1 MAEFKLGRIRLVWQG
16 DWSTSTTYVVDDV
29 VRVGGNSYICVR
41 NHTASALFETDL
53 NFNPTYWNLVAA
65 GLEWRGDWAT
75 STYYNSGDQVKYGG
89 VVYICTDAHTSAS
102 TTASGLEADQG
113 KWDTLAASLFWRQ
126 DWAIG
131 TRYRVNDLIV
141 YGGNTYVCNLA
152 HTSAATLASGLEA
165 DQGKWDEFNQGFV
178 YLGVWQSDTPGPAVR
193 YRVNDIVKYGAG
205 TWICTTAHTSATSFD
220 GTKWETFVEGL
231 QFEDSWS
238 VSSVYQEGDV
248 VTYGGYSYIAKQNHV
263 GQNPSTAT
271 AYWDVYTTGFNFSG
285 DWSSVTDYR
294 VGDVIRVGGYTYVAI
309 LDSLNQIPPNVT
321 YWSKL
326 NSGLRWSNPTV
337 AYTAVAS
344 TTLVGSGTS
353 ATFDVTRSGTRYAVV
368 INNGGSSYVVGNTL
382 KILGTAVGGLSPV
395 NDIILT
401 VDTAASGVITD
412 VTHLGNSVTWTTS
425 TVYVTGDLVFWGA
438 STYICVDSHT
448 AGSGNRPDNDATGTY
463 WNLLAS
469 GTESSI
475 LTTQGDT
482 YFYGENG
489 PARLPLGEDGTLLR
503 SRNGYPEWAYYGVIN
518 NIVYVAP
525 TGTDSTTSGWGLTI
539 DKPWASVR
547 FACEQ
552 IEKGYWN
559 RNAVYNL
566 ARNKQFIMKEITN
579 WVIYTYTV
587 NISSSSSVTN
597 EFTCNDT
604 TNLSANMPIKFSGT
618 VGGVT
623 AGTEYYVKTIIDST
637 HFTISNTAG
646 GVTRTLTSATA
657 NMTGT
662 LSYDQTFCERDVG
675 LLVDAV
681 IYDLGHGGNEECTK
695 AAKAYYTVSGSSYIN
710 ANFGQQTVQT
720 IAAYNYLKVLT
731 AAVINNATD
740 SSNYQAANDVPLI
753 DRAEPIIDPSIVAEA
768 NSAERA
774 QTLLTTVTDGISA
787 GIVSA
792 IPTAT
797 FSNTTISVKTGTFYE
812 ILPMVVPKNTAV
824 VGDEL
829 RSTVISPQPAI
840 ANLASD
846 RPKTISALT
855 RIKSLASD
863 LVQNITI
870 TPTTGNTATQD
881 TSLPDG
887 SVGSSVAASRV
898 IRSTT
903 VIYDVLNNG
912 LTATPTELLTN
923 PTNWGTTL
931 IDTAYAT
938 TGNTTGDTTGY
949 NNARVQLANNY
960 AFIKADVS
968 KYIENNYSA
977 VWTGLGATG
986 QAKCQRDIG
995 YILDAIRYDT
1005 TYGGNTQSLI
1015 AGSAYYSGL
1024 DLTIPSDTL
1033 VATLAAY
1040 THLKSIITTV
1050 AQRLSVTPQSGN
1062 VTSQS
1067 LSGTGGPAVSGTFAQ
1082 DRVQNVIDWITT
1094 GVSGTT
1100 IVPAT
1105 SWVDASLLAGFNEL
1119 QTRKSEIQSDG
1130 PAYVKKFFQSLSFD
1144 EDLCARDIG
1153 YMVDAIGYDVMF
1165 NSNFAS
1171 TIVGASY
1178 HRALSSTAIVL
1189 GLQKDASLGLIKFL
1203 KYKIKVLA
1211 TGGGAYQISTVI
1223 DDIVGTMNGGATPRF
1238 AWPDYTGVD
1247 AQDFSAA
1254 KVIWENSEFLQAE
1267 TLQYI
1272 TTNYPSIEYSQTA
1285 CARDVGFIIDALRY
1299 DMTYGGNFASKQA
1312 GIAYYSRLT
1321 DALQI
1326 DAADKTATL
1335 AAYANLK
1342 TALQDI
1348 ANGGLSAYTP
1358 LQVGT
1363 AYNGTPVGFVGD
1375 AASATRVGALMDVIT
1390 NIIDTGLTTGVP
1402 RITITVIAG
1411 GNTFTA
1417 GTHGLSAGDEVIA
1430 QSTANGLV
1438 SGTTYY
1444 VISAGLTSTQFR
1456 LAATYNGVEL
1466 TTFTNGTGLSIAV
1479 EVTILPGTSWV
1490 TANLVNQNTLLSS
1503 NKLSIQNKVT
1513 TYITTNYPNLVYN
1526 SATCARDVGYIIDSI
1541 RYDLMMNSNYRSVRA
1556 GTSYY
1561 QSQASLVLSDQK
1573 RATLQAFRYMKKEI
1587 ADVIDNNPAAEAYVR
1602 KMVSIIIDI
1611 IDKGVG
1617 ETPEVNGT
1625 LSYMNNIGI
1634 INSAEILRNNSTFLE
1649 NEATAWIR
1657 SQFGGTVVSTSST
1670 TDEFTTSAS
1679 HRLTVGDPVLF
1690 TSNEITTL
1698 IEEVSNATTNVTVR
1712 STAGVVPNMRFVVTG
1727 TGLGSLTAGV
1737 YYIQAVIDSTNVRVS
1752 TSVGG
1757 AAINPGT
1764 ATGLSG
1770 VVIGGAW
1777 GGITY
1782 DVQYYVLSTP
1792 TTTTFTI
1799 GTEVDATTPVALT
1812 TDSGVMSAEYAFEE
1826 AACKRDMRE
1835 YINAVIYD
1843 LNFAGNYK
1851 STRSAVLYNHAV
1863 KGSEMSD
1870 MFLVSNASGLRNCT
1884 LRGLEGDLSDENEY
1898 GTKRPTAGAY
1908 VALNPGFGP
1917 NDSKVWV
1924 STRSHYSQNVTM
1936 FGFGCSGAK
1945 IDSSLHAG
1953 GNKSMVKNDFTT
1965 ILGDG
1970 IGVWCTGAD
1979 SLTELVSVFAY
1990 FSYAGYIAELGGR
2003 IRATNGNSS
2012 YGSYGVIAEGVD
2024 SQEIPLYANLN
2035 NRAAQAQIT
2044 NTVTDGVMQVLRLE
2058 YGNAGT
2064 NYTNTQP
2071 TINGSGFNA
2080 AAIGDEFRDGAIFE
2094 TRVIDLDNGDD
2105 VGGTNYVNA
2114 ANSAQTGD
2122 TTSITIAATDQAL
2135 SAAYLGMRIQIT
2147 AGTGV
2152 GQYANILTYQ
2162 TGSKIA
2168 TVYKDSFTTLTA
2180 TNTTTS
2186 TNLITVASTA
2196 SLYAGMPIYFT
2207 GTTFGGITA
2216 NTLYYVRTSGLT
2228 ATQFTVS
2235 TTGAAGTVVTLSTAA
2250 GSMSMLAAGWDHII
2264 PGTAIVSALDL
2275 TTTYSIEPRISYSAP
2290 GYTATAR
2297 TLYTTASWTDLTYG
2311 DNKYVAIASGPS
2323 TTTAFSANGTTW
2335 ANAGAMPAS
2344 ANWSDVVYGGGE
2356 GATATIIVGGIG
2368 GRGAIL
2374 QAVLGVPNTTGA
2386 ATEDQV
2392 ASVTIIDGGE
2402 GFATPPVIVF
2412 TPVSGGSGAVATCTV
2427 LNGAI
2432 ATITITVPGS
2442 GYNAVPTTGF
2452 AIDRVTDIVVNSWGR
2467 NYFSAPSVTIDD
2479 PFSGTAWSSG
2489 GAVTDGDIIYF
2500 TNTTVTPN
2508 RKNWYEI
2515 TVTGTLTTTGP
2526 THTSGS
2532 VSNGTATLLYIGT
2545 TAVATPSLTNTGV
2558 SSFAINYTGQ
2568 GYTSVPNIT
2577 ILDTSARYVAIAAGT
2592 TNNAYTTR
2600 TGIAGTSA
2608 WTAGTAM
2615 PAADFASVAYG
2626 NGIYVVVGGT
2636 ASAASSVT
2644 GSLWSTRTIPTIGA
2658 GTYSHVTFGN
2668 GTFVAISTGNVATA
2682 VSSNGTSWSAG
2693 GNLPTSSTWND
2704 AVYGNGRFVAIATG
2718 TRNVAISYDKGTT
2731 WVLSASQL
2739 PSAATWT
2746 KIRYGHGLFFAVS
2759 SGGSVAATSPDGI
2772 NWTQRA
2778 MPSSSN
2784 WNSVIFGNINKRPLW
2799 VAISNTSGTVAAS
2812 VRTGAQ
2818 ALGRVKAASGV
2829 VTEVRMVDPGSG
2841 YPYGTVS
2848 ATAVTTNL
2856 ITVDNT
2862 VNMVDGQPVEFYGIS
2877 AGGLVEENTYYV
2889 IGSTITSTQFKV
2901 SATQFSATPV
2911 ALETATIAGM
2921 VYRTAPVFTVTDPNQ
2936 VQSAAFR
2943 ARPGDGALGNPSFS
2957 DRGADNATATSDT
2970 VGDGYSDLFQVS
2982 TFVNMYGLSVA
2993 PTAGANVEF
3002 ASIPGEYYKLVTVT
3016 NLVEDLDNL
3025 GTYKATFQINP
3036 ALTTLNAPRHGDRI
3050 TTRLKYSQV
3059 RLTGHDFL
3067 YIGTGNQTQTN
3078 YPNVDISTAIQA
3090 NQALFTNG
3098 GRVFFTSTDQDGNFN
3113 VGNLFGVQQATGTAT
3128 LNASAFNL
3136 SGLNSLQLGSIE
3148 LGIDSAIITQFS
3160 TDPFFTADSD
3170 NVVPTQRAIR
3180 AYITAQIGGGQSS
3193 LNVNTLT
3200 SGVVYI
3206 AGNSIS
3212 TTTGEG
3218 INITSKMNFTGGID
3232 GSPVALAFFM
3242 QR

>member
-16 DWSTSTTYVVDDV
+16 EWSTATSYVVDDV
-29 VRVGGNSYICVR
+29 VRVGGNSYICVK
-41 NHTASALFETDL
+41 NHTSSALFETDL
-53 NFNPTYWNLVAA
+53 DFNPTYWNIVAS
-65 GLEWRGDWAT
+65 GLEWRGDWTT
-75 STYYNSGDQVKYGG
+75 STYYNEGDQVKYGG
-89 VVYICTDAHTSAS
+89 VVYICIDSHTSAG
-102 TTASGLEADQG
+102 TTADGLELDQS
-113 KWDTLAASLFWRQ
+113 KWDVLAATLFWRQ
-126 DWAIG
+126 DWA
-131 TRYRVNDLIV
+131 TSVRYRVNDLVV
-141 YGGNTYVCNLA
+141 YGGITYVCNTA
-152 HTSAATLASGLEA
+152 HTSAATAADGLEV
-165 DQGKWDEFNQGFV
+165 DQSKWDSFNEGFV
-178 YLGVWQSDTPGPAVR
+178 YLGVWTDAVR
-193 YRVNDIVKYGAG
+193 YRENDIVKYGAG
-205 TWICTTAHTSATSFD
+205 TWICTTAHTSTTSFD

-231 QFEDSWS
+231 QFEDSWNIA
-238 VSSVYQEGDV
+238 SVYQEGDV

-263 GQNPSTAT
+263 GENPSTAT

-285 DWSSVTDYR
+285 DWSSVTDYE
-294 VGDVIRVGGYTYVAI
+294 VGDVVRVGGYTYVAI
-309 LDSLNQIPPNVT
+309 LDSNNEVPPNVT
-321 YWSKL
+321 YWSRL
-326 NSGLRWSNPTV
+326 NSGLRWSNPTT
-337 AYTAVAS
+337 AYTAVGS
-344 TTLVGSGTS
+344 TTLTGSGTS
-353 ATFDVTRSGTRYAVV
+353 ATFDVTRSGTRYSVV
-368 INNGGSSYVVGNTL
+368 INNGGGSYVVTDTL
-382 KILGTAVGGLSPV
+382 KILGTDVGGLSPV
-395 NDIILT
+395 NDIIVT
-401 VDTAASGVITD
+401 VSNASSGVITAI
-412 VTHLGNSVTWTTS
+412 TYTGNSVTWTTG
-425 TVYVTGDLVFWGA
+425 TAYVIGDLVFWGA
-438 STYICVDSHT
+438 STYICVDGHT
-448 AGSGNRPDNDATGTY
+448 AGLGNRPDNDTTATY

-469 GTESSI
+469 GSESSI
-475 LTTQGDT
+475 LTTAGDT

-489 PARLPLGEDGTLLR
+489 PARLPLGDDGTILR

-525 TGTDSTTSGWGLTI
+525 SGTDSLESGWGLTI

-566 ARNKQFIMKEITN
+566 TRNKQFIMKETTN

-587 NISSSSSVTN
+587 NISESSAVTN
-597 EFTCNDT
+597 EFTCDDT

-623 AGTEYYVKTIIDST
+623 AGTEYYVKTIIDGT
-637 HFTISNTAG
+637 HFTISSTVG
-646 GVTRTLTSATA
+646 GITRTLTTQTA

-662 LSYDQTFCERDVG
+662 LSYDQALCERDVG
-675 LLVDAV
+675 LLVDAL
-681 IYDLGHGGNEECTK
+681 IYDLGHGGNEESTK
-695 AAKAYYTVSGSSYIN
+695 AAKAYYTASGSSYIN
-710 ANFGQQTVQT
+710 ANFGQQTTQT
-720 IAAYNYLKVLT
+720 IAAYNYLKTLV
-731 AAVINNATD
+731 AAVINNGTD
-740 SSNYQAANDVPLI
+740 SSNYQAANDVPLAE
-753 DRAEPIIDPSIVAEA
+753 RAEPIIDPSIVAES

-774 QTLLTTVTDGISA
+774 QALLTIVTDGISA
-787 GIVSA
+787 GVVTA
-792 IPTAT
+792 IPTAI

-812 ILPMVVPKNTAV
+812 VLPMVIPKNTAV

-846 RPKTISALT
+846 KPKTISALN

-863 LVQNITI
+863 LVQNTSI
-870 TPTTGNTATQD
+870 TPTTGNTETQD
-881 TSLPDG
+881 TTLPDG
-887 SVGSSVAASRV
+887 SVGSDVAVSRV
-898 IRSTT
+898 IRSAN

-912 LTATPTELLTN
+912 LTSTPTELISN
-923 PTNWGTTL
+923 PTNWGTSL

-938 TGNTTGDTTGY
+938 TGNATGDTTGY
-949 NNARVQLANNY
+949 NNARIQILNNY

-968 KYIENNYSA
+968 KYIENNYPA
-977 VWTGLGATG
+977 VWSALGATG
-986 QAKCQRDIG
+986 QAACQRDIG
-995 YILDAIRYDT
+995 YILDAIRYDI

-1024 DLTIPSDTL
+1024 DLTIDSSELT
-1033 VATLAAY
+1033 ATLAAY
-1040 THLKSIITTV
+1040 AHLKSIITTV

-1062 VTSQS
+1062 VTAQS
-1067 LSGTGGPAVSGTFAQ
+1067 LSGTGGPLVSGTFAQ
-1082 DRVQNVIDWITT
+1082 DRVDDVIDWINN
-1094 GVSGTT
+1094 GVSGAT
-1100 IVPAT
+1100 IAPAT
-1105 SWVDASLLAGFNEL
+1105 SWVSASLLAGFNEL
-1119 QTRKSEIQSDG
+1119 QARKSEIQLDG
-1130 PAYVKKFFQSLSFD
+1130 LAYVNKFFQSLSFD
-1144 EDLCARDIG
+1144 EALCSRDIG

-1165 NSNFAS
+1165 NSNVAS
-1171 TIVGASY
+1171 TVVGESY

-1203 KYKIKVLA
+1203 KYKIKGLA
-1211 TGGGAYQISTVI
+1211 VGGAAEQIGSII
-1223 DDIVGTMNGGATPRF
+1223 DDITGTINGGATPRF
-1238 AWPDYTGVD
+1238 AWPSYTSVD
-1247 AQDFSAA
+1247 AENFAAA
-1254 KVIWENSEFLQAE
+1254 KLIWENSEFLQAE
-1267 TLQYI
+1267 TLEYI
-1272 TTNYPSIEYSQTA
+1272 STNYPSIEYSETA
-1285 CARDVGFIIDALRY
+1285 CARDVSYIIDALRY

-1321 DALQI
+1321 STLQI
-1326 DAADKTATL
+1326 DPADKAATL

-1342 TALQDI
+1342 TAVQDI

-1358 LQVGT
+1358 LQVVVT
-1363 AYNGTPVGFVGD
+1363 PTGTPVGYVGD
-1375 AASATRVGALMDVIT
+1375 ANSATRVGALMDVIT
-1390 NIIDTGLTTGVP
+1390 NIIDNGLTTGVP
-1402 RITITVIAG
+1402 RVTITTIAS
-1411 GNTFTA
+1411 NTTFTTGSA
-1417 GTHGLSAGDEVIA
+1417 HGLAVGDEVIA
-1430 QSTANGLV
+1430 QTTTNGLV
-1438 SGTTYY
+1438 AGTTYY
-1444 VISAGLTSTQFR
+1444 VKTTPLTTTFTLSE
-1456 LAATYNGVEL
+1456 TYNGTEL
-1466 TTFTNGTGLSIAV
+1466 TAFTDGTGLTIAV
-1479 EVTILPGTSWV
+1479 EITNLPGTSWV
-1490 TANLVNQNTLLSS
+1490 TANLVNQNTLLSV
-1503 NKLSIQNKVT
+1503 NKTTIQNRVI
-1513 TYITTNYPNLVYN
+1513 TYISTNYPNLVYN
-1526 SATCARDVGYIIDSI
+1526 SATCARDVGYIIDAL

-1561 QSQASLVLSDQK
+1561 QSQARLVLSDQK
-1573 RATLQAFRYMKKEI
+1573 RATLQAFRYMKKEV
-1587 ADVIDNNPAAEAYVR
+1587 ADVIDNNPEAEAYVR
-1602 KMVSIIIDI
+1602 KMMSIIIDI

-1617 ETPEVNGT
+1617 ETPEVHGT
-1625 LSYMNNIGI
+1625 LSYMNNVGF
-1634 INSAEILRNNSTFLE
+1634 INAAEILRSNSTFLE

-1657 SQFGGTVVSTSST
+1657 NQFGGTVVSTDSS

-1698 IEEVSNATTNVTVR
+1698 IEAVDTSTKNVTLRTTV
-1712 STAGVVPNMRFVVTG
+1712 GVAVDMRFTVTG
-1727 TGLGSLTAGV
+1727 TGLGTLTAGT
-1737 YYIQAVIDSTNVRVS
+1737 YYVQAVVNSTTVRVS
-1752 TSVGG
+1752 SSVGG
-1757 AAINPGT
+1757 AAIDPGT
-1764 ATGLSG
+1764 ATGLAS
-1770 VVIGGAW
+1770 VTIGSAW

-1799 GTEVDATTPVALT
+1799 GTEVDSTTPVPLT
-1812 TDSGVMSAEYAFEE
+1812 TDTGVMSAEYAFEE
-1826 AACKRDMRE
+1826 EACKRDMRE
-1835 YINAVIYD
+1835 YINAIIYD
-1843 LNFAGNYK
+1843 LNWAGNYR
-1851 STRSAVLYNHAV
+1851 STRSAVLYNNAV

-1870 MFLVSNASGLRNCT
+1870 MFHVSNATGLRNCT
-1884 LRGLEGDLSDENEY
+1884 LRGLEGDLSDENQY

-1924 STRSHYSQNVTM
+1924 QTRSHYSQNVTM
-1936 FGFGCSGAK
+1936 FGYGCVGAK

-1970 IGVWCTGAD
+1970 IGVWCTGSD

-1990 FSYAGYIAELGGR
+1990 FSYAGYLAELGGR

-2012 YGSYGVIAEGVD
+2012 YGVYGVIAEGVD
-2024 SQEIPLYANLN
+2024 SQETPLYANLN
-2035 NRAAQAQIT
+2035 NRGAQAQIT
-2044 NTVTDGVMQVLRLE
+2044 QTVTDGVSEVLRFE

-2064 NYTNTQP
+2064 NYTNTQH

-2094 TRVIDLDNGDD
+2094 TRIIDLDNGDG
-2105 VGGTNYVNA
+2105 VGGTSYVTA
-2114 ANSAQTGD
+2114 ANSAQSGD
-2122 TTSITIAATDQAL
+2122 RTSITIAATDQAL
-2135 SAAYLGMRIQIT
+2135 SAAYLHMRIQIT

-2168 TVYKDSFTTLTA
+2168 TVYKDSFTPITA
-2180 TNTTTS
+2180 TNTTAS
-2186 TNLITVASTA
+2186 TNVITVASTA
-2196 SLYAGMPIYFT
+2196 SLYPGMPIYFT
-2207 GTTFGGITA
+2207 GTTFGGITENA
-2216 NTLYYVRTSGLT
+2216 LYYVRTSGLT
-2228 ATQFTVS
+2228 ATQFTIS
-2235 TTGAAGTVVTLSTAA
+2235 TTDAAGTAVTLSTDS
-2250 GSMSMLAAGWDHII
+2250 GSMSIYAAGWDHVV
-2264 PGTAIVSALDL
+2264 PGTPIENALDL
-2275 TTTYSIEPRISYSAP
+2275 TTTYIIEPKLAYADP

-2297 TLYTTASWTDLTYG
+2297 TLSATASWTDLAYG

-2323 TTTAFSANGTTW
+2323 TTTAFSTNGTTW

-2356 GATATIIVGGIG
+2356 GSTATVIIGGIG

-2386 ATEDQV
+2386 ATQDQV

-2402 GFATPPVIVF
+2402 GFTTPPVIVF
-2412 TPVSGGSGAVATCTV
+2412 TPVSGGAGAVATCTT

-2432 ATITITVPGS
+2432 ATVTVTVPGS
-2442 GYNAVPTTGF
+2442 GYNAVPTVSVAT
-2452 AIDRVTDIVVNSWGR
+2452 DRVTDIVVNSWGR

-2479 PFSGTAWSSG
+2479 PYTGSAWSSG
-2489 GAVTDGDIIYF
+2489 GSVTDGDIIYF

-2508 RKNWYEI
+2508 RKNWYEV
-2515 TVTGTLTTTGP
+2515 TVSGTLTTTGP
-2526 THTSGS
+2526 VHTSGA

-2558 SSFAINYTGQ
+2558 SSFTINYSGQ
-2568 GYTSVPNIT
+2568 GYSTTPAIT
-2577 ILDTSARYVAIAAGT
+2577 ILDTGARYVAIAAGT

-2608 WTAGTAM
+2608 WTAGTAL
-2615 PAADFASVAYG
+2615 PASDFASIAYG

-2644 GSLWSTRTIPTIGA
+2644 GSLWSTRTIPSLGA
-2658 GTYSHVTFGN
+2658 GTYSAVTFGN
-2668 GTFVAISTGNVATA
+2668 GTFVAISTGNLATA
-2682 VSSNGTSWSAG
+2682 ISSNGTAWTAG
-2693 GNLPTSSTWND
+2693 GNLPTSSTWNS
-2704 AVYGNGRFVAIATG
+2704 AAYGNGRFVAIASG
-2718 TRNVAISYDKGTT
+2718 TRNVAISYDKGLT
-2731 WVLSASQL
+2731 WVLSQSQL
-2739 PSAATWT
+2739 PSSATWT
-2746 KIRYGHGLFFAVS
+2746 KISYGQGLFFAVA
-2759 SGGSVAATSPDGI
+2759 SGGTTAATSPDGI
-2772 NWTQRA
+2772 NWSVRA

-2784 WNSVIFGNINKRPLW
+2784 WNSVVFGNINKRPLW
-2799 VAISNTSGTVAAS
+2799 VALSNTSGTVAAS
-2812 VRTGAQ
+2812 IRTGAK
-2818 ALGRVKAASGV
+2818 ALGRVRVASGV
-2829 VTEVRMVDPGSG
+2829 VVEVRMVDPGSG

-2862 VNMVDGQPVEFYGIS
+2862 VNLVDGQPIEFFGTS
-2877 AGGLVEENTYYV
+2877 AGGLVEEQTYYV

-2901 SATQFSATPV
+2901 SATQFSATSV
-2911 ALETATIAGM
+2911 ALETATITGM
-2921 VYRTAPVFTVTDPNQ
+2921 TYRAAPVFTVTDPNQ
-2936 VQSAAFR
+2936 VRAAAFR
-2943 ARPGDGALGNPSFS
+2943 ARAGDGALGNPSFS
-2957 DRGADNATATSDT
+2957 NRGQDNATATSDT

-2982 TFVNMYGLSVA
+2982 TFINVYGLSEA

-3025 GTYKATFQINP
+3025 GTFKATFQINP
-3036 ALTTLNAPRHGDRI
+3036 ALTTLNAPRHGDAI

-3059 RLTGHDFL
+3059 RLTGHDYL

-3078 YPNVDISTAIQA
+3078 YPNVDISTAIQD

-3200 SGVVYI
+3200 SGVIYI

-3218 INITSKMNFTGGID
+3218 INVTSRMNFTGGID

>member
-16 DWSTSTTYVVDDV
+16 DWNTTTTYVVDDV

-65 GLEWRGDWAT
+65 GLEWKGNWT
-75 STYYNSGDQVKYGG
+75 TNTYYNSGDQVKYGG
-89 VVYICTDAHTSAS
+89 VVYICTDAHTSAATS
-102 TTASGLEADQG
+102 LLGLEADQG
-113 KWDTLAASLFWRQ
+113 KWDVLAATLFWRQ
-126 DWAIG
+126 DWTTD
-131 TRYRVNDLIV
+131 TRYRVNDLIA
-141 YGGNTYVCNLA
+141 YGGVTYVCNTA
-152 HTSAATLASGLEA
+152 HTSAATAALGLED
-165 DQGKWDEFNQGFV
+165 DQSKWDEFNQGFV
-178 YLGVWQSDTPGPAVR
+178 YLGVWTDAVR
-193 YRVNDIVKYGAG
+193 YRENDIVKYGAG
-205 TWICTTAHTSATSFD
+205 TWICTTAHTSTTSFD

-231 QFEDSWS
+231 QFEDSWNIA
-238 VSSVYQEGDV
+238 SVYQEGDV

-263 GQNPSTAT
+263 GENPSTAT

-285 DWSSVTDYR
+285 DWSSVTEYQ

-309 LDSLNQIPPNVT
+309 LDSLDEVPPNAT
-321 YWSKL
+321 YWSRL

-337 AYTAVAS
+337 SYTAVAS
-344 TTLVGSGTS
+344 TALTGSGTS
-353 ATFDVTRSGTRYAVV
+353 ATFDVTRSGTRYAVT
-368 INNGGSSYVVGNTL
+368 INNGGSSYAINNTL
-382 KILGTAVGGLSPV
+382 KILGTDVGGLSPV
-395 NDIILT
+395 NDITLT
-401 VDTAASGVITD
+401 VSTVSSGEITA
-412 VTHLGNSVTWTTS
+412 VTQIGNSVTWTTG
-425 TVYVTGDLVFWGA
+425 TVYVVGDLVFWGA
-438 STYICVDSHT
+438 STYICVDGHT
-448 AGSGNRPDNDATGTY
+448 AGLGNRPDNDSTGTY
-463 WNLLAS
+463 WNLLAAGS
-469 GTESSI
+469 ESSI
-475 LTTQGDT
+475 LTTEGDT

-489 PARLPLGEDGTLLR
+489 PARLPLGDDGTILR
-503 SRNGYPEWAYYGVIN
+503 SRNGYPEWAYYGVVN

-525 TGTDSTTSGWGLTI
+525 TGTDSTSAGWGLTI

-552 IEKGYWN
+552 VEKGYWN

-566 ARNKQFIMKEITN
+566 TRNKQFIMKEITN

-587 NISSSSSVTN
+587 NISSSSAATN
-597 EFTCNDT
+597 EFTCDDT

-623 AGTEYYVKTIIDST
+623 AGTEYYVKTIIDGT
-637 HFTISNTAG
+637 HFTISSTAG
-646 GVTRTLTSATA
+646 GLTLTLTTQTA

-662 LSYDQTFCERDVG
+662 LSYDQAFCERDVG
-675 LLVDAV
+675 LLVDAL
-681 IYDLGHGGNEECTK
+681 IYDLGHGGNEESTK

-710 ANFGQQTVQT
+710 ANFGQQTTQT
-720 IAAYNYLKVLT
+720 IAAYNYLKTLA

-740 SSNYQAANDVPLI
+740 SSNYQVANGVPLNE
-753 DRAEPIIDPSIVAEA
+753 RAEPIIDPSIVAEA

-774 QTLLTTVTDGISA
+774 QALLTIVTDGISA
-787 GIVSA
+787 GVVTA
-792 IPTAT
+792 IPTAI

-812 ILPMVVPKNTAV
+812 VLPMVIPKNTAV

-846 RPKTISALT
+846 KPKTISALN
-855 RIKSLASD
+855 RIKALASD
-863 LVQNITI
+863 LVQNNAII
-870 TPTTGNTATQD
+870 PTAGNTETQD
-881 TSLPDG
+881 TTLPDG
-887 SVGSSVAASRV
+887 SVGNSAAAGRV
-898 IRSTT
+898 VKSTN
-903 VIYDVLNNG
+903 VIHDVLNNG
-912 LTATPTELLTN
+912 LTATPTELITD
-923 PTNWGTTL
+923 PTNWGTGSPILTN
-931 IDTAYAT
+931 TAYAT
-938 TGNTTGDTTGY
+938 TGNTAGDTTGY
-949 NNARVQLANNY
+949 HNAKIQLANNY

-968 KYIENNYSA
+968 KFVENNYPAIWSA
-977 VWTGLGATG
+977 LGATG

-995 YILDAIRYDT
+995 YILDAIRYDI

-1024 DLTIPSDTL
+1024 DLTIPLGD
-1033 VATLAAY
+1033 LAATVAAY
-1040 THLKSIITTV
+1040 GHLKSIITTV

-1067 LSGTGGPAVSGTFAQ
+1067 LSGSGGPLVSGTFAQ
-1082 DRVQNVIDWITT
+1082 DRVQDILNWINT
-1094 GVSGTT
+1094 GVSGAT
-1100 IVPAT
+1100 ITPAT
-1105 SWVDASLLAGFNEL
+1105 SWVSASLLDGFNEL
-1119 QTRKSEIQSDG
+1119 QTRKAEIQLDG
-1130 PAYVKKFFQSLSFD
+1130 LAYVRKFFQSLSFD
-1144 EDLCARDIG
+1144 EDLCSRDIG

-1203 KYKIKVLA
+1203 KYKIKALA
-1211 TGGGAYQISTVI
+1211 TGGAAEQIGAII
-1223 DDIVGTMNGGATPRF
+1223 NDIVGTINGGATPRF

-1247 AQDFSAA
+1247 AENFAAA
-1254 KVIWENSEFLQAE
+1254 KKVWENSEFLQAE
-1267 TLQYI
+1267 VLEYI
-1272 TTNYPSIEYSQTA
+1272 DVNYPSIEYSETA
-1285 CARDVGFIIDALRY
+1285 CARDVGYIVDALRY

-1321 DALQI
+1321 NDLQI
-1326 DAADKTATL
+1326 DLADKTATL
-1335 AAYANLK
+1335 AAYGQLK
-1342 TALQDI
+1342 TAVQAIAQNGAYSALQGTVTRV
-1348 ANGGLSAYTP
+1348 AGSA
-1358 LQVGT
+1358 
-1363 AYNGTPVGFVGD
+1363 GD
-1375 AASATRVGALMDVIT
+1375 AGSATRVGALMDVIT
-1390 NIIDTGLTTGVP
+1390 NIINNGLTTGVP
-1402 RITITVIAG
+1402 RITITTIAG
-1411 GNTFTA
+1411 GNTFTS
-1417 GTHGLSAGDEVIA
+1417 TSHGLVAGDEVIA
-1430 QSTANGLV
+1430 QTTANGLV
-1438 SGTTYY
+1438 AGTTYY
-1444 VISAGLTSTQFR
+1444 VKSTPLTSTFT
-1456 LAATYNGVEL
+1456 LSATYNGIEL
-1466 TTFTNGTGLSIAV
+1466 TAFTNGTGLSIAV
-1479 EVTILPGTSWV
+1479 EITNLPGTGWV

-1503 NKLSIQNKVT
+1503 NKTSIQNKVI

-1526 SATCARDVGYIIDSI
+1526 SATCARDVGYIIDAL

-1561 QSQASLVLSDQK
+1561 QAQARLVLSDQK
-1573 RATLQAFRYMKKEI
+1573 RATIQAFRYMKKEV

-1602 KMVSIIIDI
+1602 KMMSIIIDI

-1617 ETPEVNGT
+1617 ETPEVTGT

-1634 INSAEILRNNSTFLE
+1634 INAAEILRNNSTFLE

-1657 SQFGGTVVSTSST
+1657 SQFGGTVISTSST

-1690 TSNEITTL
+1690 TSNVITTL
-1698 IEEVSNATTNVTVR
+1698 IEAVDSGTKNITLRTTV
-1712 STAGVVPNMRFVVTG
+1712 GVIDNMRFTVTG
-1727 TGLGSLTAGV
+1727 TGIGTLTAGV
-1737 YYIQAVIDSTNVRVS
+1737 YYIQDVIDSTTVRVS
-1752 TSVGG
+1752 SSVGG
-1757 AAINPGT
+1757 PAIDPGT
-1764 ATGLSG
+1764 ATGLAG
-1770 VVIGGAW
+1770 VVVGGEW
-1777 GGITY
+1777 GGISY

-1799 GTEVDATTPVALT
+1799 GTDVDSTTAVALN

-1835 YINAVIYD
+1835 YINSIIVD

-1851 STRSAVLYNHAV
+1851 SARSAVLYNNAV

-1870 MFLVSNASGLRNCT
+1870 MFHVSNATGLRNCT
-1884 LRGLEGDLSDENEY
+1884 LRGLEGDLSDENQY
-1898 GTKRPTAGAY
+1898 GTQRPTAGAY

-1924 STRSHYSQNVTM
+1924 QTRSHYSQNVTM
-1936 FGFGCSGAK
+1936 FGYGCVGAK

-1970 IGVWCTGAD
+1970 IGVWCTGSD

-1990 FSYAGYIAELGGR
+1990 FSYAGYLAELGGR

-2012 YGSYGVIAEGVD
+2012 YGVYGVIAEGVD
-2024 SQEIPLYANLN
+2024 SQETPLFANLD

-2094 TRVIDLDNGDD
+2094 TRIIDLDNGDG
-2105 VGGTNYVNA
+2105 VGGTNYVTA

-2180 TNTTTS
+2180 TNTTVTS
-2186 TNLITVASTA
+2186 NVITVASTA
-2196 SLYAGMPIYFT
+2196 TLYAGMPIYFT
-2207 GTTFGGITA
+2207 GTAFGGISA

-2228 ATQFTVS
+2228 ATQFTIS
-2235 TTGAAGTVVTLSTAA
+2235 TTGAAGTAVTLSTAS
-2250 GSMSMLAAGWDHII
+2250 GSMSILAAGWDHIV
-2264 PGTAIVSALDL
+2264 PGTAIVNALDL
-2275 TTTYSIEPRISYSAP
+2275 TTTYIIEPRISYSAP

-2297 TLYTTASWTDLTYG
+2297 SLGTTASWTDLAYG

-2323 TTTAFSANGTTW
+2323 TTTAFSANGTSW
-2335 ANAGAMPAS
+2335 ASAGAMPAS
-2344 ANWSDVVYGGGE
+2344 ANWTDVVYGGGE
-2356 GATATIIVGGIG
+2356 GATATVIIGGIG
-2368 GRGAIL
+2368 GRGATL

-2386 ATEDQV
+2386 ATQDQV

-2412 TPVSGGSGAVATCTV
+2412 TPVSGGAGAVATCTV

-2432 ATITITVPGS
+2432 STITVTVPGS
-2442 GYNAVPTTGF
+2442 GYNAVPTVSVAT
-2452 AIDRVTDIVVNSWGR
+2452 DRVTDIVVNSWGR

-2479 PFSGTAWSSG
+2479 PYSGTAWSSG
-2489 GAVTDGDIIYF
+2489 GSVTSGDKIYY

-2508 RKNWYEI
+2508 RKNWYSV

-2526 THTSGS
+2526 THTSGA
-2532 VSNGTATLLYIGT
+2532 VANGTATLLYIGT
-2545 TAVATPSLTNTGV
+2545 TAVATPSLTNAGV
-2558 SSFAINYTGQ
+2558 SSFTINYNGQ
-2568 GYTSVPNIT
+2568 GYSTVPNIA
-2577 ILDTSARYVAIAAGT
+2577 ILDTGARYVAIAAGT
-2592 TNNAYTTR
+2592 TSNAYTTR
-2600 TGIAGTSA
+2600 TGIAATSA
-2608 WTAGTAM
+2608 WTAGSAL
-2615 PAADFASVAYG
+2615 PASDFASIAYG
-2626 NGIYVVVGGT
+2626 NGVYVTVGGT

-2644 GSLWSTRTIPTIGA
+2644 GSLWSTRTIPTLGS
-2658 GTYSHVTFGN
+2658 GTYSNVTFGN
-2668 GTFVAISTGNVATA
+2668 GTFIAISTGNVATA
-2682 VSSNGTSWSAG
+2682 ISSNGSSWIAG
-2693 GNLPTSSTWND
+2693 GNLPTSSTWNQ
-2704 AVYGNGRFVAIATG
+2704 AAYGNGRFVAIATG
-2718 TRNVAISYDKGTT
+2718 TRNVAVSYNKGLS
-2731 WVLSASQL
+2731 WVLSSSQL
-2739 PSAATWT
+2739 PSSATWT
-2746 KIRYGHGLFFAVS
+2746 RISYGHGLFFAVA
-2759 SGGSVAATSPDGI
+2759 SGGTTAATSPDGI
-2772 NWTQRA
+2772 NWTVRA

-2784 WNSVIFGNINKRPLW
+2784 WNSVVFGNINKRPLW
-2799 VAISNTSGTVAAS
+2799 VALSNTSGTVAAS
-2812 VRTGAQ
+2812 IRTGAQ
-2818 ALGRVKAASGV
+2818 ALGRVKVASGV
-2829 VTEVRMVDPGSG
+2829 VTEVRMIDPGSG

-2862 VNMVDGQPVEFYGIS
+2862 VNLVNGQPVEFYGTN
-2877 AGGLVEENTYYV
+2877 AGGLVEEETYYV

-2901 SATQFSATPV
+2901 SATQFSTTPV
-2911 ALETATIAGM
+2911 ALENATITGM
-2921 VYRTAPVFTVTDPNQ
+2921 TYRAAPVFTVTDPNQ
-2936 VQSAAFR
+2936 VKAAAFR

-2957 DRGADNATATSDT
+2957 DRGGDNATATSDT

-2982 TFVNMYGLSVA
+2982 TFVNVYGLSVA

-3016 NLVEDLDNL
+3016 NFVEDLNNR
-3025 GTYKATFQINP
+3025 GTFKATFQINP
-3036 ALTTLNAPRHGDRI
+3036 ALTTLNAPKHGDRI

-3059 RLTGHDFL
+3059 RLTGHDYL

-3218 INITSKMNFTGGID
+3218 INVTSKMNFTGGID